1 MTTPAGWYPDPYTPG
16 QMRYWDGQSWTGQ
29 TAPGQPQQADA
40 HSYAPG
46 YVPGQPEPKKNN
58 LAAWIVGGLAAALVA
73 IIVVVVVLLVSGD
86 DSSEDEADAAA
97 EDETAEDEAPADD
110 DDEDASD
117 EDAESPGDRVLT
129 VGETI
134 TVQLE
139 EDEEASV
146 EFTVEEA
153 GLHRVYTTSPTGT
166 DPLFEFKTAE
176 GDLID
181 SADDGGSDSSNSR
194 DGGLELFLVPG
205 EYEILLSEFT
215 GDEAEVDLTAEL
227 EEAMDAEEI
236 DAGEHDFS
244 ASRNS
249 AWVALVDVPEGAAVT
264 IDVRGEDGDDP
275 VLDVLLP
282 DGTTEHNDDRG
293 PDGPDSGN
301 IFDPY
306 LEFDVDEGGTM
317 VIMITGWADSAV
329 DGEVTLEID

>member
-1 MTTPAGWYPDPYTPG
+1 
-16 QMRYWDGQSWTGQ
+16 MRYWDGQSWTGQ

-139 EDEEASV
+139 EDEEAPWSSRWRRP
-146 EFTVEEA
+146 A
-153 GLHRVYTTSPTGT
+153 STGST
-166 DPLFEFKTAE
+166 PPAPPALTRCSSSRPLRA
-176 GDLID
+176 I
-181 SADDGGSDSSNSR
+181 
-194 DGGLELFLVPG
+194 
-205 EYEILLSEFT
+205 
-215 GDEAEVDLTAEL
+215 
-227 EEAMDAEEI
+227 
-236 DAGEHDFS
+236 
-244 ASRNS
+244 
-249 AWVALVDVPEGAAVT
+249 
-264 IDVRGEDGDDP
+264 
-275 VLDVLLP
+275 
-282 DGTTEHNDDRG
+282 
-293 PDGPDSGN
+293 
-301 IFDPY
+301 
-306 LEFDVDEGGTM
+306 
-317 VIMITGWADSAV
+317 
-329 DGEVTLEID
+329 